1 MRLKRYETQRSED
14 HGSSACR
21 GETIP
26 SVQQVVLFA
35 FIATSKEA
43 DREHC
48 EGLLIRGTDLPRNEL
63 RL

>member
-1 MRLKRYETQRSED
+1 MKPNAPKSAVRVPAVLKRFQAFSRSFF
-14 HGSSACR
+14 
-21 GETIP
+21 
-26 SVQQVVLFA
+26 FA